1 MAEVQI
7 VTIRQ
12 QVYQILRE
20 EILNG
25 SLQEGQWLQELE
37 ISRRL
42 GVSRSPVREALREL
56 SADGLVSEIPNKG
69 VFVRTFT
76 TKDIEEVFEVR
87 VLLENHA
94 IESLYRLSDNDRM
107 RLEETIKELRSAYED
122 GDRRLYIRKD
132 SELHKLFISLSG
144 NELLH
149 SMYERVDCVIQRF
162 RIYSLEEEKRF
173 SDSLDEHER
182 IVSYILEGRL
192 LEATQVNREHLR
204 LARDGILAHIKN
216 M

>member
-107 RLEETIKELRSAYED
+107 RLEATIKELRSAYED

-162 RIYSLEEEKRF
+162 RIYSLEEERRF

>member
-107 RLEETIKELRSAYED
+107 RLEATIKELRSAYED

-162 RIYSLEEEKRF
+162 RIYSLEEERRF

-182 IVSYILEGRL
+182 IVGYILEGRL

>member
-107 RLEETIKELRSAYED
+107 RLEATIKELRSAYED
-122 GDRRLYIRKD
+122 GDRRLYIKKD

-162 RIYSLEEEKRF
+162 RIYSLEEERRF